1 MTFRWPRFYPP
12 LVSVAAVL
20 MVSPCLSA
28 AESAVAAAAAEG
40 AEVVTGHLFNS
51 LLYLPTGLVLGA
63 MLLEF
68 FAQWKKNR
76 EVEPGILFL
85 LFGAAGASVSVA
97 VLAYLFSPVG
107 RASGQLSLFAMWMAV
122 VAAAISAA
130 FYLKRQA
137 RSQRLF
143 SLNPAPQ
150 LAGRVVVPRTSGQR
164 GLIIGYRIALVV
176 AFLITLVG
184 ISEMPLSQARGPSLA
199 RATQSLVQAWG
210 QPESPVRPAVTAP
223 PPAVTEAP
231 TPAAPVAPAAPPSLA
246 SLLGAETPSPLA
258 AVPATP
264 VPAPSTPSAPAPST
278 PSAPAPST
286 PSAPAPSTP
295 SAPAPSTPS
304 TPATAPPESEP
315 MVSATTPPEP
325 PEPAKP
331 AVPPAPAPAVPVKP
345 AAATTPVV
353 KTAAAK
359 LPSNFFATKIK
370 PMIDSKCVDC
380 HGSTKQKGDLRLDSV
395 AAIKKG
401 AGHPVV
407 VAGDLELSSF
417 YQRLITPDQEDL
429 MPPPDKGGPLAPN
442 VIAMV
447 KAWIEA
453 GADFGDG
460 VVATGQPP
468 AVVRPGGVLEEEKS
482 KAVPPPPAA
491 IVDQLVQGGAVIRAM
506 SANGALL
513 DINLT
518 HYEAGPVNLAD
529 LSPIAKNILAL
540 DLSRTRLKDADLAP
554 LAGMTN
560 LVRLELKRNTITD
573 AGLVHVQ
580 GLVELETLNLFD
592 TQVTDA
598 GLAQLAGLKRLQK
611 VFVFNTKVTA
621 SGAAALQKAI
631 PGVVVNLG
639 E

>member
-20 MVSPCLSA
+20 MASPCLSA

-51 LLYLPTGLVLGA
+51 LLYLPTGLILGA

-76 EVEPGILFL
+76 DIEPAILFL

-122 VAAAISAA
+122 VAAAISVA

-164 GLIIGYRIALVV
+164 SLIIGYRIALVV

-210 QPESPVRPAVTAP
+210 QPESPARSAVSP
-223 PPAVTEAP
+223 PPVVTEAP
-231 TPAAPVAPAAPPSLA
+231 APAAPVAPATPPSLA
-246 SLLGAETPSPLA
+246 ALPGAEPPSPLA

-264 VPAPSTPSAPAPST
+264 VSASATPSAPAL
-278 PSAPAPST
+278 
-286 PSAPAPSTP
+286 
-295 SAPAPSTPS
+295 STPS
-304 TPATAPPESEP
+304 TPAPVTPTPSTPATTPPEPEP
-315 MVSATTPPEP
+315 VVSATTPPEP
-325 PEPAKP
+325 PEPVKP
-331 AVPPAPAPAVPVKP
+331 VVPPAPAVPVKP

-370 PMIDSKCVDC
+370 PIIDSKCVDC

-529 LSPIAKNILAL
+529 LAPIAKNIMAL

>member
-12 LVSVAAVL
+12 VVSVAAVL
-20 MVSPCLSA
+20 MASPCLSA

-63 MLLEF
+63 ILLEF

-107 RASGQLSLFAMWMAV
+107 RASGQLSLFAMWMTV

-150 LAGRVVVPRTSGQR
+150 LAGRVVVPRTSAQR

-223 PPAVTEAP
+223 SPAVTEAP
-231 TPAAPVAPAAPPSLA
+231 APAAPATPAAPPSLA

-264 VPAPSTPSAPAPST
+264 VPAPSTPSTPAPESPAPVTPT
-278 PSAPAPST
+278 PSV
-286 PSAPAPSTP
+286 
-295 SAPAPSTPS
+295 
-304 TPATAPPESEP
+304 PATTPPEPEP

-325 PEPAKP
+325 PEPVKP

-345 AAATTPVV
+345 AAAATPVV

-506 SANGALL
+506 SSNGALL

-529 LSPIAKNILAL
+529 LSPIAKNIMAL

-621 SGAAALQKAI
+621 GGAAALQKAI

>member
-12 LVSVAAVL
+12 LMSVAAML
-20 MVSPCLSA
+20 MVSPCVSA
-28 AESAVAAAAAEG
+28 SESAVAAAAVEG

-51 LLYLPTGLVLGA
+51 LLYLPTGLVLGV

-76 EVEPGILFL
+76 EVEPAILFL

-107 RASGQLSLFAMWMAV
+107 RASGQLSLFAMWMTV

-199 RATQSLVQAWG
+199 QATQSLVQAWG
-210 QPESPVRPAVTAP
+210 QPESPVRPTVTAP
-223 PPAVTEAP
+223 SPAVTEAP
-231 TPAAPVAPAAPPSLA
+231 TPAAPVTPAAPPSLA

-264 VPAPSTPSAPAPST
+264 VPAPSTPSTPAPESPAPVTPT
-278 PSAPAPST
+278 PSV
-286 PSAPAPSTP
+286 
-295 SAPAPSTPS
+295 
-304 TPATAPPESEP
+304 PATTPPEPEP

-325 PEPAKP
+325 PEPVKP
-331 AVPPAPAPAVPVKP
+331 AGPPAPAPAVPVKP
-345 AAATTPVV
+345 AAAATPVV

-506 SANGALL
+506 SSNGALL

-529 LSPIAKNILAL
+529 LSPIAKNIMAL

-621 SGAAALQKAI
+621 GGAAALQKAI

>member
-12 LVSVAAVL
+12 VVSVAAVL
-20 MVSPCLSA
+20 MASPCLSA

-63 MLLEF
+63 ILLEF

-107 RASGQLSLFAMWMAV
+107 RASGQLSLFAMWMTV

-150 LAGRVVVPRTSGQR
+150 LAGRVVVPRTSAQR

-223 PPAVTEAP
+223 SPAVTEAP
-231 TPAAPVAPAAPPSLA
+231 APATPAAPPSLA

-264 VPAPSTPSAPAPST
+264 VL
-278 PSAPAPST
+278 
-286 PSAPAPSTP
+286 
-295 SAPAPSTPS
+295 APSTPS
-304 TPATAPPESEP
+304 TPAPSAPSTPAPESPAPVTPTPSAPATTPPESES

-345 AAATTPVV
+345 AAAATPVV

-506 SANGALL
+506 SSNGALL

-529 LSPIAKNILAL
+529 LSPIAKNIMAL

-621 SGAAALQKAI
+621 GGAAALQKAI

>member
-20 MVSPCLSA
+20 MASPCLSA

-63 MLLEF
+63 ILLEF

-164 GLIIGYRIALVV
+164 GLIIGYRIALVL

-199 RATQSLVQAWG
+199 RATQSLVQAWD
-210 QPESPVRPAVTAP
+210 QPESSVRPAVTAP
-223 PPAVTEAP
+223 SPAVTEAP
-231 TPAAPVAPAAPPSLA
+231 TPAAPVTPAAPPSLA

-264 VPAPSTPSAPAPST
+264 
-278 PSAPAPST
+278 APAPST

-304 TPATAPPESEP
+304 TPVPASPAPVTPAPSAPATTPPESES

-325 PEPAKP
+325 PEPANP
-331 AVPPAPAPAVPVKP
+331 AVPAVPVKP
-345 AAATTPVV
+345 AASATPVV

-621 SGAAALQKAI
+621 GGAAALQKAI

>member
-20 MVSPCLSA
+20 MASPCLSA

-63 MLLEF
+63 ILLEF

-164 GLIIGYRIALVV
+164 GLIIGYRIALVL

-199 RATQSLVQAWG
+199 RATQSLVQAWD
-210 QPESPVRPAVTAP
+210 QPESSVRPAVTAP
-223 PPAVTEAP
+223 SPAVTEAP
-231 TPAAPVAPAAPPSLA
+231 TPVAPVTPAAPPSLA

-278 PSAPAPST
+278 PSTPVPASPAPVT
-286 PSAPAPSTP
+286 PAPSAPAT
-295 SAPAPSTPS
+295 T
-304 TPATAPPESEP
+304 PPESES

-325 PEPAKP
+325 PEPANP
-331 AVPPAPAPAVPVKP
+331 AVPAVPVKP
-345 AAATTPVV
+345 AASATPVV

-621 SGAAALQKAI
+621 GGAAALQKAI

>member
-20 MVSPCLSA
+20 MASPCLSA

-51 LLYLPTGLVLGA
+51 LLYLPTGLILGA

-76 EVEPGILFL
+76 DIEPAILFL

-164 GLIIGYRIALVV
+164 SLIIGYRIALVV

-210 QPESPVRPAVTAP
+210 QPESPARSAVSP

-231 TPAAPVAPAAPPSLA
+231 APAAPVIPATPPSLA
-246 SLLGAETPSPLA
+246 ALLGAETPSPLA

-264 VPAPSTPSAPAPST
+264 VPAPATPSAPAPSN
-278 PSAPAPST
+278 PST
-286 PSAPAPSTP
+286 PAPVTP
-295 SAPAPSTPS
+295 TPS
-304 TPATAPPESEP
+304 TPATTPPEPEP
-315 MVSATTPPEP
+315 VVSATTPPEP
-325 PEPAKP
+325 PEPVKP
-331 AVPPAPAPAVPVKP
+331 VVPPAPAVPVKP

-370 PMIDSKCVDC
+370 PIIDSKCVDC

-529 LSPIAKNILAL
+529 LAPIAKNIMAL

>member
-20 MVSPCLSA
+20 MASPCLSA

-51 LLYLPTGLVLGA
+51 LLYLPTGLILGA

-76 EVEPGILFL
+76 DIEPAILFL

-122 VAAAISAA
+122 VAAAISVA

-164 GLIIGYRIALVV
+164 SLIIGYRIALVV

-210 QPESPVRPAVTAP
+210 QPESPARSAVSP
-223 PPAVTEAP
+223 PPVVTEAP
-231 TPAAPVAPAAPPSLA
+231 APAAPVAPATPPSLA
-246 SLLGAETPSPLA
+246 ALLGAETPSPLA

-264 VPAPSTPSAPAPST
+264 GPAPT
-278 PSAPAPST
+278 
-286 PSAPAPSTP
+286 
-295 SAPAPSTPS
+295 TPS
-304 TPATAPPESEP
+304 TPAPVTPTPSTSATTPPEPEP
-315 MVSATTPPEP
+315 VVSATTPPEP
-325 PEPAKP
+325 PEPVKP
-331 AVPPAPAPAVPVKP
+331 VVPPTPAVPVKP

-370 PMIDSKCVDC
+370 PIIDSKCVDC

-529 LSPIAKNILAL
+529 LAPIAKNIMAL

>member
-20 MVSPCLSA
+20 MASPCLSA

-51 LLYLPTGLVLGA
+51 LLYLPTGLILGA

-76 EVEPGILFL
+76 DIEPAILFL

-164 GLIIGYRIALVV
+164 SLIIGYRIALVV

-210 QPESPVRPAVTAP
+210 QPESPARSAVSP
-223 PPAVTEAP
+223 PPVVTEAP
-231 TPAAPVAPAAPPSLA
+231 APAAPVAPATPPSLA
-246 SLLGAETPSPLA
+246 ALLGAETPSPLA

-264 VPAPSTPSAPAPST
+264 GPASA
-278 PSAPAPST
+278 
-286 PSAPAPSTP
+286 TP

-304 TPATAPPESEP
+304 TPATTPPEPEP
-315 MVSATTPPEP
+315 VVSATTPPEP
-325 PEPAKP
+325 PEPVKP
-331 AVPPAPAPAVPVKP
+331 VVPPAPAVPVKP

-370 PMIDSKCVDC
+370 PIIDSKCVDC

-529 LSPIAKNILAL
+529 LAPIAKNIMAL

>member
-1 MTFRWPRFYPP
+1 
-12 LVSVAAVL
+12 
-20 MVSPCLSA
+20 
-28 AESAVAAAAAEG
+28 
-40 AEVVTGHLFNS
+40 
-51 LLYLPTGLVLGA
+51 
-63 MLLEF
+63 
-68 FAQWKKNR
+68 
-76 EVEPGILFL
+76 
-85 LFGAAGASVSVA
+85 
-97 VLAYLFSPVG
+97 
-107 RASGQLSLFAMWMAV
+107 
-122 VAAAISAA
+122 
-130 FYLKRQA
+130 
-137 RSQRLF
+137 
-143 SLNPAPQ
+143 
-150 LAGRVVVPRTSGQR
+150 
-164 GLIIGYRIALVV
+164 
-176 AFLITLVG
+176 
-184 ISEMPLSQARGPSLA
+184 
-199 RATQSLVQAWG
+199 
-210 QPESPVRPAVTAP
+210 
-223 PPAVTEAP
+223 
-231 TPAAPVAPAAPPSLA
+231 
-246 SLLGAETPSPLA
+246 
-258 AVPATP
+258 
-264 VPAPSTPSAPAPST
+264 
-278 PSAPAPST
+278 
-286 PSAPAPSTP
+286 
-295 SAPAPSTPS
+295 
-304 TPATAPPESEP
+304 

-345 AAATTPVV
+345 AAAATPVV

-370 PMIDSKCVDC
+370 PIIDSKCVDC

-506 SANGALL
+506 SSNGALL

-529 LSPIAKNILAL
+529 LSPIAKNIMAL

-621 SGAAALQKAI
+621 GGAAALQKAI

>member
-20 MVSPCLSA
+20 MASPCLSA

-51 LLYLPTGLVLGA
+51 LLYLPTGLILGA

-76 EVEPGILFL
+76 DIEPAILFL

-164 GLIIGYRIALVV
+164 SLIIGYRIALVV

-210 QPESPVRPAVTAP
+210 QPESPARSAVSP
-223 PPAVTEAP
+223 PPVVTEAP
-231 TPAAPVAPAAPPSLA
+231 APAAPVAPATPPSLA
-246 SLLGAETPSPLA
+246 ALLGAETPSPLA

-264 VPAPSTPSAPAPST
+264 VPAPATPSAPAPSN
-278 PSAPAPST
+278 PST
-286 PSAPAPSTP
+286 PAPVTP
-295 SAPAPSTPS
+295 TPS
-304 TPATAPPESEP
+304 TPATTPPEPEP
-315 MVSATTPPEP
+315 VVSATTPPEP
-325 PEPAKP
+325 PEPVKP
-331 AVPPAPAPAVPVKP
+331 VVPPAPAVPVKP
-345 AAATTPVV
+345 AAAATPVV

-370 PMIDSKCVDC
+370 PIIDSKCVDC

-460 VVATGQPP
+460 VVATGQPS
-468 AVVRPGGVLEEEKS
+468 ALVRPGGVLEEEKS

-529 LSPIAKNILAL
+529 LAPIAKNIMAL

>member
-12 LVSVAAVL
+12 VVSVAAVL
-20 MVSPCLSA
+20 MASPCLSA

-107 RASGQLSLFAMWMAV
+107 RASGQLSLFAMWMTV
-122 VAAAISAA
+122 VAAAISTA

-199 RATQSLVQAWG
+199 RATQSLVHAWG

-223 PPAVTEAP
+223 SPAVTEAP
-231 TPAAPVAPAAPPSLA
+231 APAAPATPAAPPSLA

-264 VPAPSTPSAPAPST
+264 VPAPSTPST
-278 PSAPAPST
+278 
-286 PSAPAPSTP
+286 
-295 SAPAPSTPS
+295 PAPSTPS
-304 TPATAPPESEP
+304 TPAPESPAPVTPTPSALATTPPESEP

-345 AAATTPVV
+345 AAAATPVV

-370 PMIDSKCVDC
+370 PIIDSKCVDC

-460 VVATGQPP
+460 VVATGQAP

-506 SANGALL
+506 SSNGALL

-529 LSPIAKNILAL
+529 LSPIAKNIMAL

-621 SGAAALQKAI
+621 GGAAALQKAI

>member
-1 MTFRWPRFYPP
+1 MIFRWPRFNPP
-12 LVSVAAVL
+12 LMSVAAML
-20 MVSPCLSA
+20 TVSPYVSA
-28 AESAVAAAAAEG
+28 AESAVAAAAVEG

-51 LLYLPTGLVLGA
+51 LLYLPTGLVLGV

-76 EVEPGILFL
+76 EVEPAILFL

-122 VAAAISAA
+122 VAAAISSA

-164 GLIIGYRIALVV
+164 SLIIGYRIALVV

-199 RATQSLVQAWG
+199 QATQSLVQAWG
-210 QPESPVRPAVTAP
+210 QPESPVRPAVSSP

-231 TPAAPVAPAAPPSLA
+231 APAVPATPAAPPSLA

-258 AVPATP
+258 VVPPGPAVPAPTP
-264 VPAPSTPSAPAPST
+264 PAPGTP
-278 PSAPAPST
+278 
-286 PSAPAPSTP
+286 
-295 SAPAPSTPS
+295 
-304 TPATAPPESEP
+304 PATTPPEPEP

-325 PEPAKP
+325 PEPVKP
-331 AVPPAPAPAVPVKP
+331 GVPPAPAVPVKP

-370 PMIDSKCVDC
+370 PMLDSKCVDC

-417 YQRLITPDQEDL
+417 YQRLITPDREDL
-429 MPPPDKGGPLAPN
+429 MPPPEKGGPLAPN

-460 VVATGQPP
+460 VVATGQAP
-468 AVVRPGGVLEEEKS
+468 ALVRPGGVLEEEKS

-529 LSPIAKNILAL
+529 LAPIAKNIMAL

-573 AGLVHVQ
+573 EGLAHVQ

-621 SGAAALQKAI
+621 GGAAALQKAI

>member
-20 MVSPCLSA
+20 MASPCLSA

-51 LLYLPTGLVLGA
+51 LLYLPTGLILGA

-76 EVEPGILFL
+76 DIEPAILFL

-164 GLIIGYRIALVV
+164 SLIIGYRIALVV

-210 QPESPVRPAVTAP
+210 QPESPARSAVSP
-223 PPAVTEAP
+223 PPVVTEAP
-231 TPAAPVAPAAPPSLA
+231 APAAPVAPATPPSLA
-246 SLLGAETPSPLA
+246 ALLGAETPSPLA

-264 VPAPSTPSAPAPST
+264 VPAPATPSTPAPSN
-278 PSAPAPST
+278 PST
-286 PSAPAPSTP
+286 PAPVTP
-295 SAPAPSTPS
+295 TPS
-304 TPATAPPESEP
+304 TPATTPPEPEP
-315 MVSATTPPEP
+315 VVSATTPPEP
-325 PEPAKP
+325 VKP
-331 AVPPAPAPAVPVKP
+331 VVPPAPAVPVKP

-370 PMIDSKCVDC
+370 PIIDSKCVDC

-529 LSPIAKNILAL
+529 LAPIAKNIMAL

>member
-1 MTFRWPRFYPP
+1 
-12 LVSVAAVL
+12 
-20 MVSPCLSA
+20 
-28 AESAVAAAAAEG
+28 
-40 AEVVTGHLFNS
+40 
-51 LLYLPTGLVLGA
+51 
-63 MLLEF
+63 
-68 FAQWKKNR
+68 
-76 EVEPGILFL
+76 
-85 LFGAAGASVSVA
+85 
-97 VLAYLFSPVG
+97 
-107 RASGQLSLFAMWMAV
+107 
-122 VAAAISAA
+122 
-130 FYLKRQA
+130 
-137 RSQRLF
+137 
-143 SLNPAPQ
+143 
-150 LAGRVVVPRTSGQR
+150 
-164 GLIIGYRIALVV
+164 
-176 AFLITLVG
+176 
-184 ISEMPLSQARGPSLA
+184 
-199 RATQSLVQAWG
+199 
-210 QPESPVRPAVTAP
+210 
-223 PPAVTEAP
+223 
-231 TPAAPVAPAAPPSLA
+231 
-246 SLLGAETPSPLA
+246 
-258 AVPATP
+258 
-264 VPAPSTPSAPAPST
+264 
-278 PSAPAPST
+278 
-286 PSAPAPSTP
+286 
-295 SAPAPSTPS
+295 
-304 TPATAPPESEP
+304 

-331 AVPPAPAPAVPVKP
+331 AVPAVPVKP
-345 AAATTPVV
+345 AASATPVV

-506 SANGALL
+506 SSNGALL

-529 LSPIAKNILAL
+529 LSPIAKNIMAL

-621 SGAAALQKAI
+621 GGAAALQKAI

>member
-20 MVSPCLSA
+20 MASPCLSA

-51 LLYLPTGLVLGA
+51 LLYLPTGLILGA

-76 EVEPGILFL
+76 DIEPAILFL

-164 GLIIGYRIALVV
+164 SLIIGYRIALVV

-210 QPESPVRPAVTAP
+210 QPESPARSAISP

-231 TPAAPVAPAAPPSLA
+231 APAAPVIPATPPSLA
-246 SLLGAETPSPLA
+246 ALLGAETPSPLA

-264 VPAPSTPSAPAPST
+264 VPAPATPSAPAPSN
-278 PSAPAPST
+278 PST
-286 PSAPAPSTP
+286 PAPVTP
-295 SAPAPSTPS
+295 TPS
-304 TPATAPPESEP
+304 TPATTPPEPEP
-315 MVSATTPPEP
+315 VVSATTPPEP
-325 PEPAKP
+325 PEPVKP
-331 AVPPAPAPAVPVKP
+331 VVPPAPAVPVKP
-345 AAATTPVV
+345 AAAATPVV

-370 PMIDSKCVDC
+370 PIIDSKCVDC

-529 LSPIAKNILAL
+529 LAPIAKNIMAL

>member
-12 LVSVAAVL
+12 VVSVAAVL
-20 MVSPCLSA
+20 MASPCLSA

-63 MLLEF
+63 ILLEF

-107 RASGQLSLFAMWMAV
+107 RASGQLSLFAMWMTV

-164 GLIIGYRIALVV
+164 GLIIGYRIALVL

-199 RATQSLVQAWG
+199 QATQSLVQAWG

-223 PPAVTEAP
+223 SPAVTEAP
-231 TPAAPVAPAAPPSLA
+231 SPAAPVTPAAPPSLA

-264 VPAPSTPSAPAPST
+264 
-278 PSAPAPST
+278 
-286 PSAPAPSTP
+286 APAPSTP

-304 TPATAPPESEP
+304 TPVAAPPAPVSPAPSAPATTPPESES

-331 AVPPAPAPAVPVKP
+331 AVPSVPAPAVPVKP
-345 AAATTPVV
+345 AAAATPVV

-621 SGAAALQKAI
+621 GGAAALQKAI

>member
-1 MTFRWPRFYPP
+1 
-12 LVSVAAVL
+12 
-20 MVSPCLSA
+20 
-28 AESAVAAAAAEG
+28 
-40 AEVVTGHLFNS
+40 
-51 LLYLPTGLVLGA
+51 

-286 PSAPAPSTP
+286 PS
-295 SAPAPSTPS
+295 

-370 PMIDSKCVDC
+370 PIIDSKCVDC

-460 VVATGQPP
+460 VVAAGQPP

-529 LSPIAKNILAL
+529 LAPIAKNIMAL

-580 GLVELETLNLFD
+580 GLAELETLNLFD

>member
-12 LVSVAAVL
+12 VVSVAAVL
-20 MVSPCLSA
+20 MASPCLSA

-63 MLLEF
+63 ILLEF

-164 GLIIGYRIALVV
+164 GLIIGYRIALVL

-210 QPESPVRPAVTAP
+210 QPESPVRPAVTASS
-223 PPAVTEAP
+223 PAVTEAQ
-231 TPAAPVAPAAPPSLA
+231 TPAAPVTPAAPPSLA

-264 VPAPSTPSAPAPST
+264 
-278 PSAPAPST
+278 
-286 PSAPAPSTP
+286 
-295 SAPAPSTPS
+295 APAPSTPS
-304 TPATAPPESEP
+304 TPAPVTPAPSVPATTPPESES

-331 AVPPAPAPAVPVKP
+331 AVPSVPAPAVPVKP
-345 AAATTPVV
+345 AAPATPVV

-621 SGAAALQKAI
+621 GGAAALQKAI

>member
-12 LVSVAAVL
+12 VVYVAAVL
-20 MVSPCLSA
+20 MASPCLSA

-63 MLLEF
+63 ILLEF

-210 QPESPVRPAVTAP
+210 QPESSVRPAVTAP
-223 PPAVTEAP
+223 SPAVTEAP
-231 TPAAPVAPAAPPSLA
+231 TPAAPVTPAAPPSLA

-264 VPAPSTPSAPAPST
+264 VPAPSTPSTPEPSAPSTPVPESPAPVTPT
-278 PSAPAPST
+278 PSAPATT
-286 PSAPAPSTP
+286 PPDS
-295 SAPAPSTPS
+295 
-304 TPATAPPESEP
+304 ES
-315 MVSATTPPEP
+315 MVSATSPPEP

-345 AAATTPVV
+345 AAAATPVV

-529 LSPIAKNILAL
+529 LSPIAKNIMAL

-621 SGAAALQKAI
+621 GGAAALQKAI
-631 PGVVVNLG
+631 PEVVVNLG

>member
-20 MVSPCLSA
+20 MASPCLSA

-51 LLYLPTGLVLGA
+51 LLYLPTGLILGA

-76 EVEPGILFL
+76 DIEPAILFL

-122 VAAAISAA
+122 VAAAISVA

-164 GLIIGYRIALVV
+164 SLIIGYRIALVV

-210 QPESPVRPAVTAP
+210 QPESPARSAVSP
-223 PPAVTEAP
+223 PPVVTEAP
-231 TPAAPVAPAAPPSLA
+231 APAAPVAPATPPSLA
-246 SLLGAETPSPLA
+246 ALLGAETPSPLA

-264 VPAPSTPSAPAPST
+264 VSASATPSAPAL
-278 PSAPAPST
+278 
-286 PSAPAPSTP
+286 STP

-304 TPATAPPESEP
+304 TPAPETPTPSTPATTPPEPEP
-315 MVSATTPPEP
+315 VVSATTPPEP
-325 PEPAKP
+325 PEPVKP
-331 AVPPAPAPAVPVKP
+331 VVPPAPAVPVKP

-370 PMIDSKCVDC
+370 PIIDSKCVDC

-468 AVVRPGGVLEEEKS
+468 ALVRPGGVLEEEKS

-529 LSPIAKNILAL
+529 LAPIAKNIMAL

>member
-12 LVSVAAVL
+12 VVSVAAVL
-20 MVSPCLSA
+20 MASPCLSA

-122 VAAAISAA
+122 VAAAISTA

-199 RATQSLVQAWG
+199 QATQSLVHAWG
-210 QPESPVRPAVTAP
+210 QSESPVRPAVTAP

-231 TPAAPVAPAAPPSLA
+231 APATPAAPPSLA

-258 AVPATP
+258 AVPTLP
-264 VPAPSTPSAPAPST
+264 VPAASTPSVPATST
-278 PSAPAPST
+278 PSVPATPTPAAPAT
-286 PSAPAPSTP
+286 T
-295 SAPAPSTPS
+295 
-304 TPATAPPESEP
+304 PPEPEP

-325 PEPAKP
+325 PEPPEPVKP
-331 AVPPAPAPAVPVKP
+331 AVPSVPAPAVPVKP

-370 PMIDSKCVDC
+370 PIIDSKCVDC

-417 YQRLITPDQEDL
+417 YQRLITPDREDL
-429 MPPPDKGGPLAPN
+429 MPPPDKGGPMAPN

-468 AVVRPGGVLEEEKS
+468 ALVRPGGVLEEEKS

-529 LSPIAKNILAL
+529 LAPIAKNIMAL

-621 SGAAALQKAI
+621 SGAATLQKAI

>member
-20 MVSPCLSA
+20 MASPCLSA

-51 LLYLPTGLVLGA
+51 LLYLPTGLILGA

-76 EVEPGILFL
+76 DIEPAILFL

-164 GLIIGYRIALVV
+164 SLIIGYRIALVV

-210 QPESPVRPAVTAP
+210 QPESPARSAVSP

-231 TPAAPVAPAAPPSLA
+231 APAAPVAPATPPSLA
-246 SLLGAETPSPLA
+246 ALLGAETPSPLA

-264 VPAPSTPSAPAPST
+264 VPAPA
-278 PSAPAPST
+278 
-286 PSAPAPSTP
+286 
-295 SAPAPSTPS
+295 TPS
-304 TPATAPPESEP
+304 TPAPSNPSTPAPVTPNPSTPATTPPEPEP
-315 MVSATTPPEP
+315 VVSATTPPEP
-325 PEPAKP
+325 PEPVKP
-331 AVPPAPAPAVPVKP
+331 VVPPAPAVPVKP

-370 PMIDSKCVDC
+370 PIIDSKCVDC

-529 LSPIAKNILAL
+529 LAPIAKNIMAL

>member
-12 LVSVAAVL
+12 VVSVAAVL
-20 MVSPCLSA
+20 MASPCLSA

-107 RASGQLSLFAMWMAV
+107 RASGQLSLFAMWMTV
-122 VAAAISAA
+122 VAAAISTA

-199 RATQSLVQAWG
+199 RATQSLVHEWG

-223 PPAVTEAP
+223 SPAVTEAP
-231 TPAAPVAPAAPPSLA
+231 APAAPAPPAAPPSLA

-264 VPAPSTPSAPAPST
+264 VPAPSTPST
-278 PSAPAPST
+278 
-286 PSAPAPSTP
+286 
-295 SAPAPSTPS
+295 PAPSTPS
-304 TPATAPPESEP
+304 TPAPESPAPVTPTPSALATTPPESEP

-345 AAATTPVV
+345 AAAATPVV

-370 PMIDSKCVDC
+370 PIIDSKCVDC

-506 SANGALL
+506 SSNGALL

-529 LSPIAKNILAL
+529 LSPIAKNIMAL

-611 VFVFNTKVTA
+611 VFVLVMD
-621 SGAAALQKAI
+621 
-631 PGVVVNLG
+631 V
-639 E
+639 